1 MSESSE
7 DPLDYVTDL
16 CYGTLVSMKGLV
28 SKPEHNGQWGVVEGQ
43 DVVSKRCMV
52 RKYKGG
58 NTMLSIAR
66 KNLKVETGCSGHADK
81 FLEVWPVEAAKI
93 KEGAAIPVSALFG
106 GSPDIPDSEA
116 KEKEF
121 LKKPQ
126 KFVKNSP
133 RAGWKDPVGLKAYTK
148 KAAYP
153 NLYFYFDASDT
164 SSNVN
169 QFATSLSP
177 YNSSLGN
184 KFPRGGIRFSI
195 SSGEF
200 FLNYFSIQ
208 R

>member
-1 MSESSE
+1 
-7 DPLDYVTDL
+7 
-16 CYGTLVSMKGLV
+16 
-28 SKPEHNGQWGVVEGQ
+28 
-43 DVVSKRCMV
+43 MV

-133 RAGWKDPVGLKAYTK
+133 RAGWKDPVGLKAYSK

-153 NLYFYFDASDT
+153 NLYFYFDASDI
-164 SSNVN
+164 SNNV
-169 QFATSLSP
+169 
-177 YNSSLGN
+177 N
-184 KFPRGGIRFSI
+184 KFPGGGIRGNIVLVRQEAPVDQTGAKTAKEDLSDFTI
-195 SSGEF
+195 KQLQET
-200 FLNYFSIQ
+200 LWYFKFKVDATEEGVKRDRNRVFPELSAGVPYFGSLGKGKYFG
-208 R
+208 